1 MYIESATVTTS
12 PHLYDNKIELVLTEA
27 SDGDCQNLADIF
39 KETRHLGF
47 IKLRSRNWYNE
58 QVLGINDADNIAA
71 AKEQMKAYILGTN
84 NEKENKTMTAT
95 ELRRIEAEAYG
106 KGYAR
111 GMEDTIR
118 AARSTYGFA
127 WNNDLKIK
135 KVIFNDPATIV
146 FWADGTKT
154 VAKAH
159 GDDKFDKEVGLTVC
173 IAKKALGNR
182 SNFDKVFK
190 KWIK

>member
-1 MYIESATVTTS
+1 MELIG
-12 PHLYDNKIELVLTEA
+12 YDITLEPTGLHKITLDCIGNEKEL
-27 SDGDCQNLADIF
+27 DIIRKVYNTGVYQAF
-39 KETRHLGF
+39 GLS
-47 IKLRSRNWYNE
+47 RSCEREHYC
-58 QVLGINDADNIAA
+58 AM
-71 AKEQMKAYILGTN
+71 EQMKAYILGTN
-84 NEKENKTMTAT
+84 NEKENKNMTAT
-95 ELRRIEAEAYG
+95 ELCRIEREAYD
-106 KGYAR
+106 KGYKR
-111 GMEDTIR
+111 GREVGRTEGFVDGRR
-118 AARSTYGFA
+118 ASSEIIDRFYIGKTR
-127 WNNDLKIK
+127 IK

-182 SNFDKVFK
+182 RHFDAVFK